1 MFDLIT
7 IMYIVLIMLSVII
20 INTVLGALL
29 AAKND
34 DFSLKKLLLGILKS
48 IVVTICLFIFCISLE
63 LLSDI
68 LLKINIQIPDNM
80 PTVIEVIFA
89 ILTVYKKYALDCFEK
104 FKIILGGDEK

>member
-48 IVVTICLFIFCISLE
+48 IIVTIHSTTQKL
-63 LLSDI
+63 
-68 LLKINIQIPDNM
+68 
-80 PTVIEVIFA
+80 
-89 ILTVYKKYALDCFEK
+89 
-104 FKIILGGDEK
+104 